1 MAVISANEE
10 PVVATRRQRAAGWMV
25 HAYTATGSV
34 LALLVIVAAL
44 DGNTVRAFWILLVAL
59 IVDGTD
65 GMLARRL
72 KVKQTIPSLDGARLD
87 DIVDYLTYVFAP
99 VMLLWVGGHLPDG
112 TLGVA
117 LAALPLLASSYQFCR
132 VDAKTDDH
140 YFLGFPSYW
149 NVVAFYV
156 VILDLSPMIT
166 AIALVFWSI
175 MVFVPIHYLYPSRMS
190 NLRTLTLTLTA
201 LWLVSYGLI
210 LLQMPVPNQL
220 LVALSLLYMAYYFF
234 LSVYMTL
241 VKTQ

>member
-1 MAVISANEE
+1 MAAISANEQ

-65 GMLARRL
+65 G
-72 KVKQTIPSLDGARLD
+72 V
-87 DIVDYLTYVFAP
+87 V
-99 VMLLWVGGHLPDG
+99 
-112 TLGVA
+112 

-156 VILDLSPMIT
+156 VILDLSPVIT
-166 AIALVFWSI
+166 AVLLVSCAAL
-175 MVFVPIHYLYPSRMS
+175 VFVPIKCIYLTVRPRF
-190 NLRTLTLTLTA
+190 RRA
-201 LWLVSYGLI
+201 
-210 LLQMPVPNQL
+210 
-220 LVALSLLYMAYYFF
+220 
-234 LSVYMTL
+234 
-241 VKTQ
+241 

>member
-1 MAVISANEE
+1 MAVISANEQ

-59 IVDGTD
+59 IVDSTD

-112 TLGVA
+112 TLGVV

-149 NVVAFYV
+149 NVVAFYAIVFEPSKGTLAAVLV
-156 VILDLSPMIT
+156 VCSLL
-166 AIALVFWSI
+166 
-175 MVFVPIHYLYPSRMS
+175 VFVPVRYVYPT
-190 NLRTLTLTLTA
+190 RTLAFRRLTLFLTV
-201 LWLVSYGLI
+201 LWLISDAVI
-210 LLQMPVPNQL
+210 LLQMPEPDTL
-220 LVALSLLYMAYYFF
+220 LLGFS
-234 LSVYMTL
+234 
-241 VKTQ
+241 